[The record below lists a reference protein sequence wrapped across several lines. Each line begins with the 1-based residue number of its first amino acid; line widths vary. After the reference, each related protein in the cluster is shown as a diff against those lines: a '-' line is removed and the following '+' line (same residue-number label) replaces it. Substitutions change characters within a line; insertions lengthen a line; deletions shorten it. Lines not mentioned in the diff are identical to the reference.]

1 MQFRVLGV
9 PEVHDDVADRWVPLT
24 SPKQR
29 QLLGALLARPGVPV
43 PMARLIEEL
52 WNGRAPGKAVNALQA
67 HVSRLRQLLI
77 EAEPSRANSPR
88 LIARDTGYVLQVRP
102 EELDSARFRTG
113 TARAVALL
121 DSDPRAARALLKE
134 ALGLWRG
141 PAMAGSTS
149 GPLCAGAAAELEEE
163 RLTAL
168 QALYDV
174 QLRLGPRREAVGE
187 LRRITAAHPGRER
200 FGGGRPWERAV
211 EQGPDLPPVPAAA
224 AGTGAGD
231 GGELLR
237 LRARVDELVDEQRLL
252 RTQVERLSLLLARRG
267 RAPGAL
273 TRR

>member
-43 PMARLIEEL
+43 PTARLIEEL
-52 WNGRAPGKAVNALQA
+52 WSGRAPGKAVNALQA

-77 EAEPSRANSPR
+77 EAEPSRANTPR
-88 LIARDTGYVLQVRP
+88 LMARDTGYVLQARP
-102 EELDSARFRTG
+102 EELDSARFRLA
-113 TARAVALL
+113 TARAVSLL
-121 DSDPRAARALLKE
+121 GSDPRAARVLLKE
-134 ALGLWRG
+134 ALELWRG
-141 PAMAGSTS
+141 PAMAGSTG

-163 RLTAL
+163 RLSAL
-168 QALYDV
+168 EALYDV
-174 QLRLGPRREAVGE
+174 QLRLGPHREAVGE
-187 LRRITAAHPGRER
+187 LRRLTAAHPGRER
-200 FGGGRPWERAV
+200 FGGGRPWEA
-211 EQGPDLPPVPAAA
+211 DLPPVTAAA
-224 AGTGAGD
+224 APGPGD

-252 RTQVERLSLLLARRG
+252 RSQVERLSLLLTRRG

-273 TRR
+273 THR